1 MYLQLL
7 PLELSIKYEI
17 LFFLL
22 SSLNFVLINDKMYQ
36 LSEKHILHMISTIY
50 NLNESGS
57 LTSLVPL
64 LKHCTPESKNISA
77 KFFLHNLL
85 HVFDN
90 PNISLGTHSTRFYDT
105 SAKRLVFSSLL
116 ARVGMICEVK
126 IFNA

>member
-50 NLNESGS
+50 NLNESGA

-85 HVFDN
+85 HVFNN
-90 PNISLGTHSTRFYDT
+90 PNISLGTPSTRFYDT
-105 SAKRLVFSSLL
+105 AKRLVFSSLL

-126 IFNA
+126 IFNV